1 MENKI
6 IDIHVHIF
14 PDYMSEKAIE
24 SLENKYKLHFI
35 ARPILKD
42 LLKFMD
48 VNNIGFSI
56 IQPVSTSILQ
66 VEVLNSWLIDIIADD
81 PERIGAFGTIFPG
94 YRDFPGEL
102 FRIKRGGLKGVKFH
116 PNFQSFYPD
125 DEKMYGIYREIIN
138 NDLWTLFHAGDEVT
152 PVNKLYSKVD
162 SFIRLRRKFPE
173 MKIILAHLGGF
184 KLWDEVMEKIIGEDF
199 YLDLSY
205 TIGFLDGSKI
215 KDIIKNHG
223 PDRIFFGTDFPLPN
237 SKIQTKAFSGLG
249 LDKDTQEKI
258 LYRNAIKKILSK

>member
-14 PDYMSEKAIE
+14 PDYMSEKAME

-35 ARPILKD
+35 ARPVLED
-42 LLKFMD
+42 LLVFMD
-48 VNNIGFSI
+48 VNNISFSI
-56 IQPVSTSILQ
+56 IQPVSTSVLQ
-66 VEVLNSWLIDIIADD
+66 VEALNSWLIDIVADD

-94 YRDFPGEL
+94 YRDFPREL
-102 FRIKRGGLKGVKFH
+102 SRIKRGGLKGVKFH
-116 PNFQSFYPD
+116 PNFQNFYPD
-125 DEKMYGIYREIIN
+125 EEKMYGIYREVIDN
-138 NDLWTLFHAGDEVT
+138 GLWTLFHAGDEVT

-162 SFIRLRRKFPE
+162 SFIRLRREFPK

-199 YLDLSY
+199 YLDISY
-205 TIGFLDGSKI
+205 TIGFLDESKI
-215 KDIIKNHG
+215 KDIIKSHG

-237 SKIQTKAFSGLG
+237 SRTQAKAFSDLK
-249 LDKDTQEKI
+249 LNKDTEKKI
-258 LYRNAIKKILSK
+258 LYRNAAEKILSK

>member
-14 PDYMSEKAIE
+14 PDYMSEKAME
-24 SLENKYKLHFI
+24 RLENKYKLHFI
-35 ARPILKD
+35 ARPVLED

-48 VNNIGFSI
+48 ANNIDFSI
-56 IQPVSTSILQ
+56 IQPVSTSVLQ
-66 VEVLNSWLIDIIADD
+66 VEVLNSWLIDIVADN

-102 FRIKRGGLKGVKFH
+102 SRIKRGGLKGVKFH

-125 DEKMYGIYREIIN
+125 EEKMHGVYREIIK
-138 NDLWTLFHAGDEVT
+138 NDLWALFHAGDEVT
-152 PVNKLYSKVD
+152 PVNKLYSNVD

-184 KLWDEVMEKIIGEDF
+184 KLWDEVIEKIIGEDF
-199 YLDLSY
+199 HLDLSY
-205 TIGFLDGSKI
+205 TAGFLDESKI
-215 KDIIKNHG
+215 KDIIKKHG

-237 SKIQTKAFSGLG
+237 SKVQAKALPGLG
-249 LDKDTQEKI
+249 LGKDTEEKI
-258 LYRNAIKKILSK
+258 LYRNAAEKILSK

>member
-14 PDYMSEKAIE
+14 PDYMSEKAVE
-24 SLENKYKLHFI
+24 RLENKYKLHFI
-35 ARPILKD
+35 ARPVLED

-48 VNNIGFSI
+48 ANNIGFSI
-56 IQPVSTSILQ
+56 IQPVSTSVLQ
-66 VEVLNSWLIDIIADD
+66 VEVLNSWLIDIVADD

-94 YRDFPGEL
+94 YRDFSEEL
-102 FRIKRGGLKGVKFH
+102 SRIKRGGLKGVKFH

-125 DEKMYGIYREIIN
+125 EEKMYGIYREIID
-138 NDLWTLFHAGDEVT
+138 NDLWTLFHAGDEVA

-205 TIGFLDGSKI
+205 TIGFLDESKI
-215 KDIIKNHG
+215 KDIIKSHG

-237 SKIQTKAFSGLG
+237 SKTQTRAFSSLR
-249 LDKDTQEKI
+249 LDKDTEEKI
-258 LYRNAIKKILSK
+258 LYRNAVEKILSK